1 MFIMVLFSL
10 AFEFLMTFVVVFV
23 PDFKS
28 TSTFESEMFEVK
40 ISVTVQISFT
50 LEQTLTWLEN
60 IWLAW
65 FVLNSD

>member
-1 MFIMVLFSL
+1 M
-10 AFEFLMTFVVVFV
+10 FV